1 MSRLSDVTEPPGQ
14 PRISDDGKFYWDGA
28 RWEPLKRTVNVER
41 TTYQKIVFGLAL
53 ALRVAVVAVTGVA
66 ASVFTVG
73 AAGVV
78 KVSTVP

>member
-41 TTYQKIVFGLAL
+41 TTYQKIVFGLAFF
-53 ALRVAVVAVTGVA
+53 ALILIVGGIALA
-66 ASVFTVG
+66 ASR
-73 AAGVV
+73 
-78 KVSTVP
+78 